1 MFDGKR
7 RDRTTFTSNYE
18 EVFIMLNEI
27 NILIAR
33 ALDESNPD
41 QNIQSIIDY
50 GSNDDSEYK
59 RFVNLLNTDF
69 SSAFDKALKGD
80 VILRGTS
87 FKGQIVLGSPGNRV
101 SQNTTNIYTRLISD
115 VLPSWKNY
123 PKRNHSFICTESY
136 TKSTAYQST
145 RYLML
150 PENGSKIGICS
161 SRDLW
166 DSFGALYKFGIP
178 DLSAFNSSM
187 SSLMVLP
194 VAIDMDYWDKHQKEY
209 PALSMLYGTE
219 INKISIDTYFKR
231 KSVQEILQ
239 LFIDF
244 ENLCRNNSKV
254 NYEKHETSVK
264 FREIILKRI
273 LDHNEHLIDIL
284 NEVLSPKANDF
295 KLVSIENYSSESKG
309 HEVWTDGECLMIN
322 MDIPIYYAYH
332 IRDHHGQEDEIVSN
346 FIKRLFNNEPRLKDL
361 FDILTKKIIDEKQ
374 STRFDL

>member
-1 MFDGKR
+1 
-7 RDRTTFTSNYE
+7 
-18 EVFIMLNEI
+18 
-27 NILIAR
+27 
-33 ALDESNPD
+33 
-41 QNIQSIIDY
+41 
-50 GSNDDSEYK
+50 
-59 RFVNLLNTDF
+59 
-69 SSAFDKALKGD
+69 
-80 VILRGTS
+80 
-87 FKGQIVLGSPGNRV
+87 
-101 SQNTTNIYTRLISD
+101 
-115 VLPSWKNY
+115 
-123 PKRNHSFICTESY
+123 
-136 TKSTAYQST
+136 
-145 RYLML
+145 ML

-161 SRDLW
+161 SRDIW
-166 DSFGALYKFGIP
+166 DSFEALYKFGIP
-178 DLSAFNSSM
+178 NLSAFNSSM

-322 MDIPIYYAYH
+322 MKLPIYYAYY
-332 IRDHHGQEDEIVSN
+332 IRDHHGEEDEVASN
-346 FIKRLFNNEPRLKDL
+346 FIKRLFNSEPRLKDL
-361 FDILTKKIIDEKQ
+361 FDILAKKIIWI
-374 STRFDL
+374 